1 MDKTLVK
8 NFFKYVTA
16 NVAGMVALSCYI
28 LADTFFVSQA
38 LGVNG
43 LSSLNF
49 AIPAF
54 NLINATGLMFGI
66 GGGTRFAVLKARG
79 LHDEADRLYSNT
91 FFTGAIVGGVLMILG
106 VSIPEQIA
114 SLLGASGELVPLTGG
129 YLRLLVGF
137 SPVFILNQTVLCF
150 VRNDHNPQLA
160 MTAMVVGSLFN
171 VLFDWVLVIVCN
183 MGMEGAA
190 LATVFSPVI
199 SLIIL
204 SLHFLTKRNTFRL
217 KAVRFEAR
225 HITKTL
231 SLGAPSFFVEF
242 AFGLT
247 TVIFNIVIMGLSGKV
262 GVAAYGIVLNLAF
275 VTISLYMGIAQGIQ
289 PQISEYYAVAK
300 KKKALAVVFLAISLS
315 LLISAVLYSV
325 VAFKA
330 DSLALIFNSENDM
343 TLNAMAANGLKIYF
357 IGFFI
362 SGINVVLSQYLNACE
377 KALRAMIISLSRGFV
392 SIVSFLFILSSVYGM
407 DGAWYSFT
415 ASELLTLAI
424 ALCLTLF
431 STAGRKNRRQK
442 YISFLDGT
450 PNPYIKQKD

>member
-79 LHDEADRLYSNT
+79 LNDEADRLYSNT

-137 SPVFILNQTVLCF
+137 SPVFILNQIVLCF

-171 VLFDWVLVIVCN
+171 VLFDWVFVIVCN
-183 MGMEGAA
+183 MGMEGTCCSIGYSSSC
-190 LATVFSPVI
+190 ATWAWRERRSPPY
-199 SLIIL
+199 
-204 SLHFLTKRNTFRL
+204 FR
-217 KAVRFEAR
+217 
-225 HITKTL
+225 
-231 SLGAPSFFVEF
+231 P
-242 AFGLT
+242 
-247 TVIFNIVIMGLSGKV
+247 
-262 GVAAYGIVLNLAF
+262 
-275 VTISLYMGIAQGIQ
+275 
-289 PQISEYYAVAK
+289 
-300 KKKALAVVFLAISLS
+300 
-315 LLISAVLYSV
+315 
-325 VAFKA
+325 
-330 DSLALIFNSENDM
+330 
-343 TLNAMAANGLKIYF
+343 
-357 IGFFI
+357 
-362 SGINVVLSQYLNACE
+362 
-377 KALRAMIISLSRGFV
+377 
-392 SIVSFLFILSSVYGM
+392 
-407 DGAWYSFT
+407 
-415 ASELLTLAI
+415 
-424 ALCLTLF
+424 
-431 STAGRKNRRQK
+431 
-442 YISFLDGT
+442 
-450 PNPYIKQKD
+450 